1 MVHIIWI
8 TFFVFLP
15 YSSVDKIVSDRC
27 YLFIYFSIQ
36 FMTEKHRTTRCFST
50 AGNRIFFTIFGHKEV
65 TYSLLHQ
72 KIQNESESRA
82 GAFRIFATQY

>member
-1 MVHIIWI
+1 MVNITGI

-36 FMTEKHRTTRCFST
+36 FMTEKHQ
-50 AGNRIFFTIFGHKEV
+50 
-65 TYSLLHQ
+65 SLYRREPH
-72 KIQNESESRA
+72 IPHYIRA
-82 GAFRIFATQY
+82 